1 MSPIDLYEVSRL
13 ADLIHPDYHE
23 KIEVLAEKLVLYP
36 AGCFVLENNDG
47 SLSGYAL
54 SHPWRLGP
62 PPKLNQLM
70 GGLPART
77 DTFYIHDIA
86 LDESVRGF
94 GAARRIVDAIAGHAR
109 REGFSSLS
117 LTAISSA
124 RDYWRRSGFAEH
136 HDPEITAALRE
147 YDPDAVLMVHEL
159 L

>member
-1 MSPIDLYEVSRL
+1 MSPLDLHEVSRL
-13 ADLIHPDYHE
+13 ADLIHPDYPE
-23 KIEVLAEKLVLYP
+23 AIEVLAEKLVLYP
-36 AGCFVLENNDG
+36 AGCFVLENSDG

-62 PPKLNQLM
+62 PPRLNQLM

-86 LDESVRGF
+86 LDESARGF
-94 GAARRIVDAIAGHAR
+94 GAARRIIDAIAGHAR
-109 REGFSSLS
+109 REGFANLS
-117 LTAISSA
+117 LTAISAA

-136 HDPEITAALRE
+136 SDPEITAALKD
-147 YDPDAVLMVHEL
+147 YDPGALLMVHDL